1 VCTNEKTPPP
11 LRVYDDWESLPFQ
24 TSQKYV
30 QKNSKLS
37 EAPSAC
43 QISQG
48 YSSFFLKF
56 EVGER

>member
-1 VCTNEKTPPP
+1 MPPP
-11 LRVYDDWESLPFQ
+11 LRAYNVWESLSFQ
-24 TSQKYV
+24 TPPKYV